1 METKYLEYKQK
12 YLKYKTKYLKLK
24 YNGGSNSL
32 IRKINNLYN
41 NTENIYGI
49 YHKKYN
55 TTYGEL
61 ELTEISKI
69 FKHLKL
75 NSSDVFY
82 DLGCGSGKINFYVAE
97 KYNIKSIG
105 IEIIEKR
112 YKVAESIRKKI
123 KNNKLFYI
131 YNDIFNVD
139 LSNGTIFYTYN
150 LTWGNE
156 VNNNIIKKIRNT
168 AKKCKYIIS
177 SIILPSCKLY
187 KSIDVKF
194 SSHSS
199 NIYIYTL

>member
-1 METKYLEYKQK
+1 MEKKNLEYKQK

-32 IRKINNLYN
+32 IRKINDFYN
-41 NTENIYGI
+41 NTENIWGI
-49 YHKKYN
+49 NHKKYN

-61 ELTEISKI
+61 ELNQINKI

-123 KNNKLFYI
+123 KNNKLFFI
-131 YNDIFNVD
+131 NNDIFNVD

-150 LTWGNE
+150 LTWGDE
-156 VNNNIIKKIRNT
+156 VNNNMIKKIRQT

-177 SIILPSCKLY
+177 SVMLPSCKLY
-187 KSIDVKF
+187 KSIDVTF
-194 SSHSS
+194 SSHNS